1 MWRAGA
7 AMNVAM
13 VALSDIVGTDDPLDP
28 ATMRYK
34 AAAAIPDRPDCSG
47 CVFRGQRSKVC
58 KEAARLALRAGL
70 PDCDSGHIYVA
81 VPIDSRQLT
90 IV

>member
-1 MWRAGA
+1 MK
-7 AMNVAM
+7 MT
-13 VALSDIVGTDDPLDP
+13 ALAELVGMDEPLDP

-58 KEAARLALRAGL
+58 KEATRLALRAGL
-70 PDCDSGHIYVA
+70 PDCDDGYVYQLIE
-81 VPIDSRQLT
+81 VDPRQLT
-90 IV
+90 IG